1 MKNNKGFTLLELLVV
16 IAIIGILL
24 GAMTYSVNSVSGTRA
39 KKFASDLSALVSQC
53 RIDTMSGAPTPTYL
67 KLYQADNGDY
77 YGVLYEGGSTD
88 TYIKASR
95 KLGGGGID
103 CTFKTDVGSSYS
115 VGGNYKTSLCLA
127 FDRSNGAFQK
137 LVIIPGQ
144 SATITGDFCTSI
156 TAASGSGRY
165 VVTLVPET
173 GYHSVGR

>member
-24 GAMTYSVNSVSGTRA
+24 GAMTYSVNSVPGTRA

-77 YGVLYEGGSTD
+77 YGVLYEGGVE
-88 TYIKASR
+88 KAKQ
-95 KLGGGGID
+95 KLGGSGISCKFSTAVD
-103 CTFKTDVGSSYS
+103 GSSLVDVKNAQS
-115 VGGNYKTSLCLA
+115 ISLG
-127 FDRSNGAFQK
+127 FDRSTGAFVK
-137 LVIIPGQ
+137 LSDVCEGKN
-144 SATITGDFCTSI
+144 SGITGDYCTFI
-156 TAASGSGRY
+156 FIASGGGSY
-165 VVTLVPET
+165 VITLVPNT